1 MEAQKELQPHFPFV
15 IYQVLSL
22 CIRLMVDFQ
31 QHLTTVS
38 ALELDMPGDLR
49 ITMVVRA
56 VNIYKRFV
64 TQLELKIDSGSPWTE
79 IPQITPAH
87 KNPTLLWRKQI
98 LDAAS
103 NDSKRSNPIASET
116 QDAKRK
122 YFQTSFKHP
131 NSLFHF

>member
-1 MEAQKELQPHFPFV
+1 MFFILRKDGTKHWMKAQKELQPHFPFV
-15 IYQVLSL
+15 IYQVLSS
-22 CIRLMVDFQ
+22 CIHLMVDFQ

-38 ALELDMPGDLR
+38 ALELDITGDLR
-49 ITMVVRA
+49 IAMVVRA

-98 LDAAS
+98 LNATS
-103 NDSKRSNPIASET
+103 NDSKRSNQPTSET
-116 QDAKRK
+116 RDAKHK
-122 YFQTSFKHP
+122 
-131 NSLFHF
+131 